1 MKTLAILLP
10 ILLACAPCHAAEPL
24 LREFGTTT
32 DAKSGTK
39 IELTKIKDDALGVK
53 ITFTSAGQESSTGTS
68 VSGMPVKPG
77 QWAVQFRPPSELW
90 IYDGR
95 SVLHLYEKTDL
106 GFRAV
111 SSTAVP
117 DLWKKAPQELLQ
129 FTTGK
134 PAPVPTLAQPA
145 K

>member
-1 MKTLAILLP
+1 MIPAAVVACLIALP
-10 ILLACAPCHAAEPL
+10 LSSQAASPL
-24 LREFGTTT
+24 IRDFGMTS
-32 DAKSGTK
+32 DGKSGTK
-39 IELTKIKDDALGVK
+39 IELTKIKEDALGVK
-53 ITFTSAGQESSTGTS
+53 VTFVTDGHESTTGTS
-68 VSGMPVKPG
+68 TTGLAIKPG
-77 QWAVQFRPPSELW
+77 QWAVQFRPPSEVW

-117 DLWKKAPQELLQ
+117 EIWKKAPPELLQ

-134 PAPVPTLAQPA
+134 PATPSPA
-145 K
+145 PEK